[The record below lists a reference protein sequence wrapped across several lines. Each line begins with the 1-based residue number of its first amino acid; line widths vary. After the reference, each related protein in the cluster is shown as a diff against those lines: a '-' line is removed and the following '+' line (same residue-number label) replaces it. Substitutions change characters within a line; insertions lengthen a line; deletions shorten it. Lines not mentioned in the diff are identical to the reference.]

1 MPRLPNAYQ
10 AIVEP
15 RKITHYLLSDT
26 HPVGG
31 PKSIFLKSFGFDIQ
45 KPELLARALLHHV
58 AAFDAAVLQSSPFG
72 AKYAVRGPLLAP
84 DGRSPIVKTVWII
97 DTGRSVPA
105 SLQPYPIEVL
115 TCSTTSILLP

>member
-1 MPRLPNAYQ
+1 MHFCILSLERLSRMPGLPNAHL

-45 KPELLARALLHHV
+45 KPEVLANALLRHA
-58 AAFDAAVLQSSPFG
+58 AAFEAVVLQSSPFG
-72 AKYAVRGPLLAP
+72 VNYAVRGPLLVP
-84 DGRSPIVKTVWII
+84 DGRSPLVKTVWII
-97 DTGRSVPA
+97 DTGRSVPRFVTA
-105 SLQPYPIEVL
+105 VPD
-115 TCSTTSILLP
+115 